1 MRSENLEVN
10 SIYIQEDKI
19 PEQIY
24 VRIITKRLQ
33 KVVSELC
40 KQTGVEK
47 PSENT
52 LKAFINKIRK
62 VIRKVKN
69 VFFPQVQIK
78 TSPARVATQEFE
90 EICDQKIP
98 NSTQV
103 IPTFPFVIKEQ
114 TQSNNQFLSPFTTLN
129 KTDLILS
136 SSF

>member
-40 KQTGVEK
+40 KQIGVEK
-47 PSENT
+47 SSENS
-52 LKAFINKIRK
+52 LKTYIYCIRK

-78 TSPARVATQEFE
+78 TSPASVATPEFE
-90 EICDQKIP
+90 EICDQKIH
-98 NSTQV
+98 NSTQL

-114 TQSNNQFLSPFTTLN
+114 TESNNQFLSPFTTLN
-129 KTDLILS
+129 KTDLTLS
-136 SSF
+136 SRF